1 MIIPRKTKLIIK
13 KWLSAGFLTVM
24 IFSMMPQSIRKTIE
38 KDVFAETLN
47 NPRIVQDSFM
57 DAGQKVTWDCIYFG
71 SYPQTEIVDTPK
83 PVEFMEIHGW
93 KMEIMK

>member
-1 MIIPRKTKLIIK
+1 
-13 KWLSAGFLTVM
+13 
-24 IFSMMPQSIRKTIE
+24 MPQSIRKTIE